1 MLSNLGLNL
10 KTMTRYH
17 VNHMITH
24 RTRPRPR
31 LYALPTDHAVSM
43 NQQTDHTV
51 DIDIQ
56 KRANEPLGTFDM

>member
-1 MLSNLGLNL
+1 MP
-10 KTMTRYH
+10 
-17 VNHMITH
+17 

-31 LYALPTDHAVSM
+31 HYALPTDHAVSQD
-43 NQQTDHTV
+43 QQTDHTV